1 MTVRFTI
8 LILAVVLITSGCA
21 HDSIHARLAMCLLI
35 VLAFGLGFDWRD
47 RSVAE
52 IRNYAK
58 GDKRQ

>member
-21 HDSIHARLAMCLLI
+21 HDSINARLAMCLLI
-35 VLAFGLGFDWRD
+35 VLAFGRGFDWRD